1 MSLGNNIRMRRTAL
15 GYTVEELARRL
26 GVSRQTVFRYEN
38 GQIATV
44 PSEKLR
50 LLSEVLGTTP
60 AVLMSGEPEG
70 LERLPVPPVRRLPR
84 LDRVVGDRMV
94 LAADVPVSLAS
105 GTQNAEPDFSY
116 TVKGDEMTGA
126 RIVAGDTVFLTK
138 QDCVTNGE
146 IALVSVNG
154 EVSLRR
160 VYHNQIEG
168 KLILTAE
175 NPEVAP
181 LVFLGE
187 ETVAVKI
194 LGKAI
199 FFQSSIR

>member
-1 MSLGNNIRMRRTAL
+1 MSLGDHIRLRRMAL

-70 LERLPVPPVRRLPR
+70 LTAIPLPPVKHLPR
-84 LDRVVGDRMV
+84 LDRVVGDQMI
-94 LAADVPVSLAS
+94 LAAEAPVDFFVSSEKLA
-105 GTQNAEPDFSY
+105 PDFSY
-116 TVKGDEMTGA
+116 IVKGNEMIGA
-126 RIVAGDTVFLTK
+126 RIIAGDMVFLKK
-138 QDCVTNGE
+138 QDFVTNGE

-154 EVSLRR
+154 EISLRR
-160 VYHNQIEG
+160 VYQNLMEA

-187 ETVAVKI
+187 ETAAVKI
-194 LGKAI
+194 LGKAV
-199 FFQSSIR
+199 FFQSNIK